1 MILSPALTLVGK
13 AKPVLKG
20 RKIGALVTDGADGD
34 RLQALRDALEREGA
48 ELAIV
53 APKIGGVRLKSGKH
67 LATDMALSGAPSV
80 FFDAVAIFASAE
92 GIKPLLKNSAAID
105 WVRDAFGHLKVIG
118 HTSAA
123 QPLFAKASIAD
134 DLDEGVIELDG
145 RRECRAIHRG
155 REAAARV
162 GSRGSPLRKRRMT
175 AASTAPASAEVISL
189 ADDRASIRRR
199 LLQRSARDV
208 AEKAFARAGDYDED
222 GAYPAADV
230 AALHES
236 GLLTAV
242 LPVKCGGAGLTGLS
256 LSEVLRSIG
265 SGSLPLGR
273 LFEGHVNAL
282 ELVLRYGNDRR
293 VELVAEEA
301 RAGKLFGVWNT
312 DDANGLRLIHRHGRS
327 WLEGRKVLASGAGHI
342 ERPLVTATDEN
353 GRRLIVLP
361 KLGVPDRAD
370 LSRWTAQGMRASAT
384 GAVDFTGVEIEPM
397 EIVGREGDYER
408 QPWFSAGA
416 WRFAAVHLGGMERLF
431 DLLRRHLQE
440 TNRGQDPHQAA
451 RLGRAAMAVET
462 ARLWVAQAASTT
474 EAPLGSRAPE
484 QLVAYVNLARL
495 AVEAAALD
503 LMQLA
508 QRSVGL
514 QAFMRPNPIERISRD
529 LATYLRQPGPDRALT
544 DAAAWVL
551 AQPVGAQD
559 LWR

>member
-1 MILSPALTLVGK
+1 
-13 AKPVLKG
+13 
-20 RKIGALVTDGADGD
+20 
-34 RLQALRDALEREGA
+34 
-48 ELAIV
+48 
-53 APKIGGVRLKSGKH
+53 
-67 LATDMALSGAPSV
+67 
-80 FFDAVAIFASAE
+80 
-92 GIKPLLKNSAAID
+92 
-105 WVRDAFGHLKVIG
+105 
-118 HTSAA
+118 
-123 QPLFAKASIAD
+123 
-134 DLDEGVIELDG
+134 
-145 RRECRAIHRG
+145 
-155 REAAARV
+155 
-162 GSRGSPLRKRRMT
+162 MT
-175 AASTAPASAEVISL
+175 AASAAPASGEVISL
-189 ADDRASIRRR
+189 SDERASIRRR
-199 LLQRSARDV
+199 LLQKRAREV
-208 AEKAFARAGDYDED
+208 GEKAFSRAGAYDED
-222 GAYPAADV
+222 GAFPAGDV
-230 AALHES
+230 NALHDS

-242 LPVKCGGAGLTGLS
+242 LPAKWGGAGLSGLA
-256 LSEVLRSIG
+256 LSEILQSIG

-273 LFEGHVNAL
+273 LFEGHVNAM
-282 ELVLRYGNDRR
+282 ELVLRYGNHQL

-301 RAGKLFGVWNT
+301 RAGRLFGVWNT
-312 DDANGLRLIHRHGRS
+312 DDANGLRLIHRYGRS

-361 KLGVPDRAD
+361 RLGAPDRAD
-370 LSRWTAQGMRASAT
+370 VSRWTAQGMRASAT

-462 ARLWVAQAASTT
+462 GRLWVAQAASTM
-474 EAPLGSRAPE
+474 EDPLGSRAPE

-503 LMQLA
+503 LMQLV
-508 QRSVGL
+508 QRSIGL

-544 DAAAWVL
+544 DSAAWTL
-551 AQPVGAQD
+551 AQPVGVQD

>member
-1 MILSPALTLVGK
+1 MT
-13 AKPVLKG
+13 
-20 RKIGALVTDGADGD
+20 
-34 RLQALRDALEREGA
+34 
-48 ELAIV
+48 
-53 APKIGGVRLKSGKH
+53 
-67 LATDMALSGAPSV
+67 
-80 FFDAVAIFASAE
+80 AV
-92 GIKPLLKNSAAID
+92 
-105 WVRDAFGHLKVIG
+105 
-118 HTSAA
+118 SAA
-123 QPLFAKASIAD
+123 Q
-134 DLDEGVIELDG
+134 
-145 RRECRAIHRG
+145 
-155 REAAARV
+155 
-162 GSRGSPLRKRRMT
+162 
-175 AASTAPASAEVISL
+175 ASAEVISL
-189 ADDRASIRRR
+189 SDERASISRR
-199 LLQRSARDV
+199 LLQRSARAV
-208 AEKAFARAGDYDED
+208 AEKAFARADDYDED
-222 GAYPAADV
+222 GAYPAEDV

-242 LPVKCGGAGLTGLS
+242 LPVMCGGAGLAGLS
-256 LSEVLRSIG
+256 LSEILRSIG

-282 ELVLRYGNDRR
+282 ELVLRYGNQEQAD
-293 VELVAEEA
+293 LVSVEA
-301 RAGKLFGVWNT
+301 RAGKMFGVWNT
-312 DDANGLRLIHRHGRS
+312 DDTNGLRLIHRHGRS

-361 KLGVPDRAD
+361 KLSAPDRAD
-370 LSRWTAQGMRASAT
+370 LSRWRAQGMRASAT
-384 GAVDFTGVEIEPM
+384 GAVDFTGVEIQPI
-397 EIVGREGDYER
+397 EIVGRDGDYER

-416 WRFAAVHLGGMERLF
+416 WRFAAVQLGGMERLF

-451 RLGRAAMAVET
+451 RLGAAAMAIET
-462 ARLWVAQAASTT
+462 ARLWVAQAATIT
-474 EAPLGSRAPE
+474 GARLGSKAPE

-495 AVEAAALD
+495 AVETAALD

>member
-1 MILSPALTLVGK
+1 MTVASP
-13 AKPVLKG
+13 
-20 RKIGALVTDGADGD
+20 
-34 RLQALRDALEREGA
+34 
-48 ELAIV
+48 
-53 APKIGGVRLKSGKH
+53 S
-67 LATDMALSGAPSV
+67 
-80 FFDAVAIFASAE
+80 
-92 GIKPLLKNSAAID
+92 
-105 WVRDAFGHLKVIG
+105 
-118 HTSAA
+118 
-123 QPLFAKASIAD
+123 
-134 DLDEGVIELDG
+134 
-145 RRECRAIHRG
+145 
-155 REAAARV
+155 
-162 GSRGSPLRKRRMT
+162 
-175 AASTAPASAEVISL
+175 PASAEVISL
-189 ADDRASIRRR
+189 TDERVSIRRR
-199 LLQRSARDV
+199 SLQRSARDV
-208 AEKAFARAGDYDED
+208 AERAFARAGDYDED
-222 GAYPAADV
+222 GAFPAADV
-230 AALHES
+230 AALHQS

-242 LPVKCGGAGLTGLS
+242 LPVKFGGAELSGLS

-282 ELVLRYGNDRR
+282 ELVLRYGSDRR
-293 VELVAEEA
+293 VKLVAEEA
-301 RAGKLFGVWNT
+301 QAGKLFGVWNT
-312 DDANGLRLIHRHGRS
+312 DDAAGLKLLHRHGRS
-327 WLEGRKVLASGAGHI
+327 WLEGRKILASGAGHI

-353 GRRLIVLP
+353 GRRMIVLP
-361 KLGVPDRAD
+361 KVAAPDRAD
-370 LSRWTAQGMRASAT
+370 VSRWTAQGMRASAT
-384 GAVDFTGVEIEPM
+384 GAVDFTGVDIEPT

-451 RLGRAAMAVET
+451 RLGRSAMAVET
-462 ARLWVAQAASTT
+462 ARLWVCQAASIA
-474 EAPLGSRAPE
+474 EGSLGSRAPE

-551 AQPVGAQD
+551 SQPVDAQD

>member
-1 MILSPALTLVGK
+1 VTALG
-13 AKPVLKG
+13 PV
-20 RKIGALVTDGADGD
+20 
-34 RLQALRDALEREGA
+34 
-48 ELAIV
+48 
-53 APKIGGVRLKSGKH
+53 
-67 LATDMALSGAPSV
+67 
-80 FFDAVAIFASAE
+80 
-92 GIKPLLKNSAAID
+92 
-105 WVRDAFGHLKVIG
+105 
-118 HTSAA
+118 
-123 QPLFAKASIAD
+123 
-134 DLDEGVIELDG
+134 
-145 RRECRAIHRG
+145 
-155 REAAARV
+155 
-162 GSRGSPLRKRRMT
+162 
-175 AASTAPASAEVISL
+175 PASAEVISL
-189 ADDRASIRRR
+189 SDERASIRRR
-199 LLQRSARDV
+199 LLGRSAREV
-208 AEKAFARAGDYDED
+208 GEKAFARAGAYDED

-230 AALHES
+230 AALHEL
-236 GLLTAV
+236 GLLSAV
-242 LPVKCGGAGLTGLS
+242 LPVKCGGAGLSGLS
-256 LSEVLRSIG
+256 LSEVLQSIG

-282 ELVLRYGNDRR
+282 ELVLRYGNHQLVD
-293 VELVAEEA
+293 LVAEEA
-301 RAGKLFGVWNT
+301 RAGRLFGVWNT
-312 DDANGLRLIHRHGRS
+312 DDANGLRLIHRYGRS

-342 ERPLVTATDEN
+342 ERPLVTATDEK

-361 KLGVPDRAD
+361 RLGAPDRAD
-370 LSRWTAQGMRASAT
+370 ISRWTAQGMRASAT
-384 GAVDFTGVEIEPM
+384 GAVDFTGVEIEPI
-397 EIVGREGDYER
+397 EIVGGEGDYER

-440 TNRGQDPHQAA
+440 TDRGKDPHQSA

-462 ARLWVAQAASTT
+462 ARLWVAQAASSI

-503 LMQLA
+503 LMPLV

-544 DAAAWVL
+544 DAAAWLL

>member
-1 MILSPALTLVGK
+1 M
-13 AKPVLKG
+13 
-20 RKIGALVTDGADGD
+20 R
-34 RLQALRDALEREGA
+34 
-48 ELAIV
+48 
-53 APKIGGVRLKSGKH
+53 
-67 LATDMALSGAPSV
+67 M
-80 FFDAVAIFASAE
+80 
-92 GIKPLLKNSAAID
+92 
-105 WVRDAFGHLKVIG
+105 
-118 HTSAA
+118 
-123 QPLFAKASIAD
+123 
-134 DLDEGVIELDG
+134 
-145 RRECRAIHRG
+145 
-155 REAAARV
+155 
-162 GSRGSPLRKRRMT
+162 GSRGTPLRKRRMT
-175 AASTAPASAEVISL
+175 VASPAPASAKVISL
-189 ADDRASIRRR
+189 TDERVSIRRR
-199 LLQRSARDV
+199 SLQRSARDV
-208 AEKAFARAGDYDED
+208 AQKAFARAGEYDED
-222 GAYPAADV
+222 GAFPAEDV

-236 GLLTAV
+236 GLLVAV
-242 LPVKCGGAGLTGLS
+242 LPVKFGGAGLTGLS

-282 ELVLRYGNDRR
+282 ELVVRYGNDPR
-293 VELVAEEA
+293 VKLVAEEA

-312 DDANGLRLIHRHGRS
+312 DDASGLRLIHRHGRS
-327 WLEGRKVLASGAGHI
+327 WLEGRKILASGAGHI

-353 GRRLIVLP
+353 GRRMIVLP
-361 KLGVPDRAD
+361 KVAAPDRAD
-370 LSRWTAQGMRASAT
+370 VSRWTAQGMRGSAT

-397 EIVGREGDYER
+397 EIVGCEGDYER

-431 DLLRRHLQE
+431 DLLRRHLVE
-440 TNRGQDPHQAA
+440 TNRGQDPHQSA

-474 EAPLGSRAPE
+474 DSSLGAKAPE

-529 LATYLRQPGPDRALT
+529 LATYLRQPGPDRAMT

-551 AQPVGAQD
+551 AQPVDAQD